1 VARGRGAMEA
11 DHGARGRPEV
21 ESDGTGRQP
30 TEGGGGRREGQAG
43 QGLFCSRDL
52 GRVSVCPWGFVL
64 CTIGFWPLARH
75 SVVILRW
82 IPRVLVSHPVQMAKL
97 DVTARLDACVFL

>member
-30 TEGGGGRREGQAG
+30 TEGGVGAAKGRQGRAFFAAG
-43 QGLFCSRDL
+43 
-52 GRVSVCPWGFVL
+52 
-64 CTIGFWPLARH
+64 I
-75 SVVILRW
+75 
-82 IPRVLVSHPVQMAKL
+82 
-97 DVTARLDACVFL
+97 

>member
-43 QGLFCSRDL
+43 PFSAAG
-52 GRVSVCPWGFVL
+52 
-64 CTIGFWPLARH
+64 I
-75 SVVILRW
+75 
-82 IPRVLVSHPVQMAKL
+82 
-97 DVTARLDACVFL
+97 